1 MSTLAARAETG
12 RPGRRLAMSLGPAGQ
27 EVAARFHRE
36 RDRGRLR
43 AMGVAVALGAV
54 LMTGFLGV
62 VGLRAQQVR
71 LSYRMDSLRTMRAE
85 TEELNRRL
93 KVELATLRSLARIE
107 DKARHELGMVAPG
120 RDQVQ
125 LAREFVAGGSR
136 VSRAVPPRTAAA
148 DRGTTGERIL
158 RR

>member
-1 MSTLAARAETG
+1 
-12 RPGRRLAMSLGPAGQ
+12 
-27 EVAARFHRE
+27 
-36 RDRGRLR
+36 
-43 AMGVAVALGAV
+43 MGVAVALGAV

-71 LSYRMDSLRTMRAE
+71 LSYRMDSLRTTRAE

-93 KVELATLRSLARIE
+93 QVELATLRSLARIE

-125 LAREFVAGGSR
+125 LAREFVAGGSG
-136 VSRAVPPRTAAA
+136 VSRAMPPRTAAA
-148 DRGTTGERIL
+148 DRGPAGERSL

>member
-1 MSTLAARAETG
+1 MSSAVRAPAR
-12 RPGRRLAMSLGPAGQ
+12 RPARLLAMSLGPAGQ
-27 EVAARFHRE
+27 EGAARFHRE

-43 AMGVAVALGAV
+43 RMGVAVALGAV
-54 LMTGFLGV
+54 LMTGLLGV

-71 LSYRMDSLRTMRAE
+71 LSYRMDSLRTTRAE
-85 TEELNRRL
+85 TEELNRRM

-120 RDQVQ
+120 KDQVQ
-125 LAREFVAGGSR
+125 LAREFVAGGGG
-136 VSRAVPPRTAAA
+136 VSRAAPPRTAAA
-148 DRGTTGERIL
+148 DRGTAGERTL

>member
-1 MSTLAARAETG
+1 MSMAAAREGTG
-12 RPGRRLAMSLGPAGQ
+12 PGSRVFAMSLGPAGQ
-27 EVAARFHRE
+27 DVAARFHRE

-43 AMGVAVALGAV
+43 RMGVAVALGAV
-54 LMTGFLGV
+54 LMAGLLGV

-71 LSYRMDSLRTMRAE
+71 LSYRLDALRTTRAE
-85 TEELNRRL
+85 TEELNRRM

-120 RDQVQ
+120 KDQVQ
-125 LAREFVAGGSR
+125 LAREFVAAGGG
-136 VSRAVPPRTAAA
+136 VSRAVPSRTAAA
-148 DRGTTGERIL
+148 DRGTPGDRTL